1 MAGVRHITVE
11 PLRLLSHYT
20 SIQGF
25 KSIIESELLWAT
37 NVAFLNDN
45 KEYTHAFDIFE
56 SELSKLEESEGS
68 VKEEDSY
75 FFRKC
80 RGYINSLKRPGVE
93 QHYVVSLSSEID
105 QLSQWRA
112 YGSIGI
118 VFHEEKMEQCIR
130 DVPGADLVGV
140 DRCRYNEINLREDI
154 KNSVSEIFDKYKKR
168 SPEKGKECIFDLME
182 DFYEHMLLSSTF
194 CKDYGFREE
203 KEVRLSFF
211 STGEEKVKFRVNHSY
226 LVPYLEVPFDKSAI
240 ERIVIGPC
248 VDLEKTKK
256 SVELFI
262 ERHFPFDSRPS
273 IMGSNIS
280 YRNW

>member
-1 MAGVRHITVE
+1 MGVRHITGK

-20 SIQGF
+20 SMQGF
-25 KSIIESELLWAT
+25 KSIIESESLWAT

-56 SELSKLEESEGS
+56 SELSKFEEDQGS
-68 VKEEDSY
+68 VEEHDSY
-75 FFRKC
+75 FFRECK
-80 RGYINSLKRPGVE
+80 GYINSLKRPGIR

-118 VFHEEKMEQCIR
+118 VFYEDKMEQCIR
-130 DVPGADLVGV
+130 GVPGADLVGV
-140 DRCRYNEINLREDI
+140 ERCRYNEFNLRGEI
-154 KNSVSEIFDKYKKR
+154 KNRVSEIFDEYKKIA
-168 SPEKGKECIFDLME
+168 PEKGKECIFDLME

-194 CKDYGFREE
+194 CKAYGFKEE

-211 STGEEKVKFRVNHSY
+211 STGEEEVKFRVNHSY

-248 VDLEKTKK
+248 IDLEKTKK
-256 SVELFI
+256 SVELFM
-262 ERHFPFDSRPS
+262 ERHFPLDERPS
-273 IMGSNIS
+273 IVDSDIP